1 MKHLRRFACALLTL
15 TMLICNPVSADK
27 NGIDPNLILALK
39 QAVKQAP
46 SFSNKLSA
54 VTWLADMS
62 ERLQQVIPDP
72 FYRIALL
79 KAIHSEAVRAGL
91 KPELVLALI
100 EVESGFDRFAV
111 SRSGARG
118 LMQVMPF
125 WKKEIGHPLDSL
137 FDPQTNLRYG
147 CTILKYYLD
156 YTDGDLG
163 EALAHYNGSFGQI
176 TYPNKVMLALN
187 ETWRPVDYDNIINE
201 SRTQ

>member
-1 MKHLRRFACALLTL
+1 MSCFIRSLTILGLLLTGPL
-15 TMLICNPVSADK
+15 SANDDTV
-27 NGIDPNLILALK
+27 DPNLIAALK
-39 QAVKQAP
+39 QAVQETS
-46 SFSNKLSA
+46 SFSNKLNA

-62 ERLQQVIPDP
+62 QRLRDVIPEP
-72 FYRIALL
+72 FYRVALL
-79 KAIHSEAVRAGL
+79 KMIHAEATRAEL

-100 EVESGFDRFAV
+100 EVESSFNRFAV

-125 WKKEIGHPLDSL
+125 WKKEIGHPLDDL

-156 YTDGDLG
+156 YTDGDVS
-163 EALAHYNGSFGQI
+163 EALAHYNGSFGQVN
-176 TYPNKVMLALN
+176 YPTKVLLALN
-187 ETWRPVDYDNIINE
+187 ETWRPITYERLFNE